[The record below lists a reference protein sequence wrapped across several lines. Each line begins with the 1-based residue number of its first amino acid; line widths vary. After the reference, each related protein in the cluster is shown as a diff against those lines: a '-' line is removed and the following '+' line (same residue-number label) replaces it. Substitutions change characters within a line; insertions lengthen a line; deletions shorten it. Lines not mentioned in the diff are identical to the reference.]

1 MSLFLMRAGMRTGNG
16 RLYYSGLEYASL
28 FTFPNGHKNYQLST
42 TFELYLL
49 KVAPPEVRDF
59 IFTFLFYENRTH
71 KDSDSCGEGLDYRL
85 EEYNK
90 KFKLYL
96 HFLFPNF
103 DYWITVCSNTSVLD
117 KMDQAQKLDYG
128 TARSSSEVTAPDYN
142 SRVEH
147 CRTQVRSL
155 QYFDPTMKSSLFN
168 LQSKKAP
175 VRSLDLVTECQEK
188 RREFLNNI
196 VHVKSFCKAPNP
208 SFDNKDSL
216 LNCK

>member
-1 MSLFLMRAGMRTGNG
+1 MTWQTKDNRNNNNNLLQLINGPSDLVSFLESSLVQNVNLLRYFEILDGPLMSLFLMRAGMRTSNG

-28 FTFPNGHKNYQLST
+28 FTFPNGHKNYQLIT

-103 DYWITVCSNTSVLD
+103 DYWITVCSNTSIGSI
-117 KMDQAQKLDYG
+117 Q
-128 TARSSSEVTAPDYN
+128 
-142 SRVEH
+142 SR
-147 CRTQVRSL
+147 R
-155 QYFDPTMKSSLFN
+155 
-168 LQSKKAP
+168 
-175 VRSLDLVTECQEK
+175 K
-188 RREFLNNI
+188 RNP
-196 VHVKSFCKAPNP
+196 FCC
-208 SFDNKDSL
+208 F
-216 LNCK
+216 